1 MPATAPPRLDS
12 YAWAGGREAML
23 RFGGDTG
30 SIGAPIVVLALPLLE
45 EANRTRTFAVTL
57 LHALADRGIA
67 GALPDL
73 PGTNE
78 SPVATADMTI
88 LHLRAAFEAAVEHV
102 WAHRRAF
109 AVSIRS
115 GALLDTLP
123 LVAGRWH
130 LAPTSGAETM
140 RELARVATLDGD
152 DDPVEIAGNA
162 VSRTFLAE
170 LAGMVP
176 ATGDDDGAL
185 RVVRLESD
193 PRPADRKIVAA
204 PLWRRSEPGND
215 PALAQTLAD
224 DIADWISRCGG

>member
-1 MPATAPPRLDS
+1 MAPIAVPRLDR
-12 YAWAGGREAML
+12 YAWVGGDEAML
-23 RFGGDTG
+23 RFGSDSG
-30 SIGAPIVVLALPLLE
+30 PVVVLALPLFE

-57 LHALADRGIA
+57 LRALADRGIA

-78 SPVATADMTI
+78 SLVATAEMTI
-88 LHLRAAFEAAVEHV
+88 LHLREAFEAAVEHV
-102 WAHRRAF
+102 WAHHRAY

-123 LVAGRWH
+123 LVAGRWQ
-130 LAPTSGAETM
+130 LAPTTGAETLH
-140 RELARVATLDGD
+140 ELARIAALDGGA
-152 DDPVEIAGNA
+152 DPVEIAGNA

-176 ATGDDDGAL
+176 ASSDDDGAL

-193 PRPADRKIVAA
+193 PRPADRKIAA
-204 PLWRRSEPGND
+204 PPFWRRSEPGND
-215 PALAQTLAD
+215 PALAQLLAD